1 MVKGECALCKKHRS
15 LKRSHIIPKF
25 VSKWLKETSA
35 TGFLRG
41 VMKPEKRLQDLP
53 KLPLLCGDCEQR
65 FSKLESYFADR
76 IFYPILNEHKEEIL
90 YDDTL
95 LRFVISLNWRTLRTG
110 YSDQVKV
117 HPWIKDPLNEA
128 EEIWR
133 EYLLQ
138 KSSDSGAYEH
148 HLFFTGYV
156 GTETNVPRKF
166 QWYTLRGIDSTLVS
180 SRSVVFAFTHF
191 PHVFF
196 VSTIIPLTL
205 SGWESTRIRNKGKL
219 TTKSEITDYYFWDFL
234 VSRWKMVSSSLDGSP
249 DERIVKSLG
258 KEPERILKSE
268 SLAVMIEESK
278 RERLKRIKKMP
289 KGIQALIDIIDR
301 SVDNPEL
308 DSLQQSWANYT
319 QHIVANALSYIPSD
333 KATVIDALIQ
343 STIVLADEKHKCAHC
358 DFETQELVARFM
370 VAICDT
376 KTKQLELLAHAIDD
390 LKKKKEPNDQRIIVV
405 FSFNPSDQ
413 EMPFETGY
421 YVGE

>member
-1 MVKGECALCKKHRS
+1 M
-15 LKRSHIIPKF
+15 
-25 VSKWLKETSA
+25 
-35 TGFLRG
+35 
-41 VMKPEKRLQDLP
+41 QDLP

-76 IFYPILNEHKEEIL
+76 IFYPIMNEHKEEIP

-110 YSDQVKV
+110 YSSQVKV
-117 HPWIKDPLNEA
+117 HPWIKDHLNKA
-128 EEIWR
+128 EKIWR

-148 HLFFTGYV
+148 HLFFTGYF
-156 GTETNVPRKF
+156 EKEINMPRKF
-166 QWYTLRGIDSTLVS
+166 QWYALRGVDSTLVS

-196 VSTIIPLTL
+196 VSTLFPSTL

-234 VSRWKMVSSSLDGSP
+234 VSRCKMLSSSLEGSP
-249 DERIVKSLG
+249 DERIAKSLE
-258 KEPERILKSE
+258 KEPQRILKSE

-278 RERLKRIKKMP
+278 RERVKRIEKMP
-289 KGIQALIDIIDR
+289 AGIKALIDVIDR
-301 SVDNPEL
+301 SIDNPEL

-319 QHIVANALSYIPSD
+319 QQIVANALSYIPFD
-333 KATVIDALIQ
+333 KATVIDTLIQ
-343 STIVLADEKHKCAHC
+343 STIVLADEKHKHTHC
-358 DFETQELVARFM
+358 DFETQELIARFM
-370 VAICDT
+370 VTVCDT
-376 KTKQLELLAHAIDD
+376 KSKQLELLAQAIDD
-390 LKKKKEPNDQRIIVV
+390 LKKKKEPKDQRIIVV

-421 YVGE
+421 YLGE

>member
-1 MVKGECALCKKHRS
+1 MVEGKCALCKKHKS

-41 VMKPEKRLQDLP
+41 VKKPEKRIQDLP

-65 FSKLESYFADR
+65 FSKLESYFADQ
-76 IFYPILNEHKEEIL
+76 IFHPILNEHKEEIS

-95 LRFVISLNWRTLRTG
+95 LRFVISLNWRTLKTG

-117 HPWIKDPLNEA
+117 HPWIKEHLNKA

-138 KSSDSGAYEH
+138 ESSDSGSYEH

-156 GTETNVPRKF
+156 KKEIDVPKRF
-166 QWYTLRGIDSTLVS
+166 QWYTLRATDSTLVS
-180 SRSVVFAFTHF
+180 SRSTVFAFTHF

-196 VSTIIPLTL
+196 ASTIFPLTF
-205 SGWESTRIRNKGKL
+205 SGWKSTKIRNKGKL
-219 TTKSEITDYYFWDFL
+219 TTKSEINDYYFWDFL
-234 VSRWKMVSSSLDGSP
+234 VSRIKIISSSLDGSTN
-249 DERIVKSLG
+249 EKIIKSLE
-258 KEPERILKSE
+258 KKPERFLKSE
-268 SLAVMIEESK
+268 SLTVMIEESK
-278 RERLKRIKKMP
+278 RERLKRTKKMP
-289 KGIQALIDIIDR
+289 KGIQVLIDIIDR

-319 QHIVANALSYIPSD
+319 QHTVANALSYIPLD

-343 STIVLADEKHKCAHC
+343 STIVLADEKHKHTHF
-358 DFETQELVARFM
+358 DFETRELIARFM
-370 VAICDT
+370 VTICDT
-376 KTKQLELLAHAIDD
+376 KSKQLELLAQAIDD
-390 LKKKKEPNDQRIIVV
+390 LKQKREPNDQRIIVV
-405 FSFNPSDQ
+405 FAFNPSDQ

-421 YVGE
+421 YVD